1 MDDNVSELYN
11 KYLETFFHEHKAFSD
26 AQKINLGHEYDPINL
41 FLETYNH
48 DVWFEKE
55 VLTMRIQERVIKK
68 NMFIDLTCHH

>member
-26 AQKINLGHEYDPINL
+26 AQKRNLGHKYDPINL

-48 DVWFEKE
+48 E
-55 VLTMRIQERVIKK
+55 IKY
-68 NMFIDLTCHH
+68 